1 MSLINKDR
9 RNYWAKKAHVDY
21 AVNDHSNF
29 HPQADQITS
38 IFFFLPLEYHPPQI
52 GKRLLKC

>member
-1 MSLINKDR
+1 MSLINKGG

-38 IFFFLPLEYHPPQI
+38 IFFFPLEYHLPQR
-52 GKRLLKC
+52 GKSLLKC